1 MEAPILSAAN
11 KKVGTA
17 ELNEA
22 IFADVNEALIWEMV
36 RLQTAKRR
44 SGTHC
49 VKNRSA
55 VAGGGA
61 KPYRQKGTG
70 RARMGTRSS
79 PILRGGGVVFGPTPR
94 SYAYSMPK
102 KKRKAAVFAA
112 LSSKYRDEELIL
124 LDSLGIDEIKTKKMA
139 SVLEALGVTNAL
151 IIISEANEFIE
162 KSARNLPNIKVLRSE
177 GLNVYDMLRFD
188 KLIVVGDA
196 LDKIQGGQ

>member
-1 MEAPILSAAN
+1 MEAPVFNAAN
-11 KKVGTA
+11 EEVGTA
-17 ELNEA
+17 KLNEA
-22 IFADVNEALIWEMV
+22 IFGEVNEALIWEMV
-36 RLQTAKRR
+36 KFQTAKRR
-44 SGTHC
+44 SGTHS

-70 RARMGTRSS
+70 RARQGTRSS

-94 SYAYSMPK
+94 SYAFTMPK

-112 LSSKYRDEELIL
+112 LASKRRDDELIL
-124 LDSLGIDEIKTKKMA
+124 IDSLGIDEIKTQKMA
-139 SVLEALGVTNAL
+139 AVLKALGAQNAL
-151 IIISEANEFIE
+151 IIISESNEAIE